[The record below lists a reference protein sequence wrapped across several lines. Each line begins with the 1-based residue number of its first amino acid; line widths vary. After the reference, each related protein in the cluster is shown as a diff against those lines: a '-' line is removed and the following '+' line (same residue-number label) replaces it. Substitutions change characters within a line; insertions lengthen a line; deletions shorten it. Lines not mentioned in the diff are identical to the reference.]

1 MRAIV
6 ISLLLAASLMAQP
19 PPPRM
24 PPAYPPDLRPAFAD
38 VACTPVSDS
47 PKLDIF
53 LPVGN
58 GPFPLV
64 LNIHGGGFMFGS
76 KEMLDA
82 PLARA
87 FLDAGF
93 AVASVN
99 YRLSGQAPFPA
110 AVRDVKAA
118 VRHLRADAARYKL
131 DGRIIAFGQSAG
143 GNLAS
148 LLGTSEGVPLFD
160 DPALGSPGASSRVQ
174 AVIDWFGPTDFL
186 QMDAQAAAQG
196 CPESARRHG
205 APDSPESRYLGAPV
219 AEVRELARQANPITY
234 ITPDDPPFLVQKGS
248 DDCMV
253 PVGQSQLLVEAL
265 KSAGVPVEF
274 DLLEGAGHGDMGSST
289 PRFLSPGNISRV
301 VDFAKS
307 VLAR

>member
-1 MRAIV
+1 MRALVTSI
-6 ISLLLAASLMAQP
+6 LLATAVGAHALALRIP
-19 PPPRM
+19 TD
-24 PPAYPPDLRPAFAD
+24 YPPDLKPAFAD
-38 VACTPVSDS
+38 EVYAPVSAS
-47 PKLDIF
+47 QKLDIF
-53 LPVGN
+53 LPAGD

-64 LNIHGGGFMFGS
+64 LNIHGGAFKFGS

-87 FLDAGF
+87 FLDAGI

-99 YRLSGQAPFPA
+99 YRLSGEAPFPA
-110 AVRDVKAA
+110 AVQDVKAA
-118 VRHLRADAARYKL
+118 VRFLRANAARFKL

-148 LLGTSEGVPLFD
+148 LLGTSAGEPLFEN
-160 DPALGSPGASSRVQ
+160 PALGNPGTSSNVQ
-174 AVIDWFGPTDFL
+174 GVIDWFGPTDFL

-196 CPESARRHG
+196 CPKSAQEHS

-219 AEVRELARQANPITY
+219 AQVPKLARQANPITY

-248 DDCMV
+248 ADCMV

-274 DLLEGAGHGDMGSST
+274 DLIKGAGHGDMGSSE
-289 PRFLSPGNISRV
+289 PHFLSQQNITRV
-301 VDFAKS
+301 VQFARSAFSK
-307 VLAR
+307 